1 MAYDNFLIGRV
12 YVIRWIDPTVSDG
25 SRLLRGVEQA
35 HERVGKK
42 LIYVAIAPGDSPPP
56 PEQLRM
62 VMASH
67 LTTML
72 EHCEVM
78 HLVFEGIGFSQTVK
92 RMALASV
99 VLMSGMKGRMLVHG
113 TVEQLIAAAPPN
125 HRLEIHKALT
135 SARIAVRPLEATTP
149 TK

>member
-1 MAYDNFLIGRV
+1 MGRV
-12 YVIRWIDPTVSDG
+12 YVIRWIHPTVADG
-25 SRLLRGVEQA
+25 IKLLRGVEQA
-35 HERVGKK
+35 HARVGEQ
-42 LIYVAIAPGDSPPP
+42 LIYVAIAPRDSPPP

-72 EHCEVM
+72 KHCEAM
-78 HLVFEGIGFSQTVK
+78 YLVFEGVGFSQTVK

-113 TVEQLIAAAPPN
+113 SVEQLIAGAPPN
-125 HRLEIHKALT
+125 HRAEIHKALK
-135 SARIAVRPLEATTP
+135 AAHIAVPPLP
-149 TK
+149 P